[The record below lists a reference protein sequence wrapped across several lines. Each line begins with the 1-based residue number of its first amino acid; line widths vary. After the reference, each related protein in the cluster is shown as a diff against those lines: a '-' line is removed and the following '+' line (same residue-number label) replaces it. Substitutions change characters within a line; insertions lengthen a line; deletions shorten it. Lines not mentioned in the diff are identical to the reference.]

1 MLKPGSAPRAADDL
15 FESSSMSFGE
25 HLEELRKALARA
37 FIWVAIGVGGGLFLA
52 DYVVSYI
59 QRPLEVQLEKYY
71 IQKSRQEMQ
80 KQAGEAV
87 SDDLFQWMQEIKF
100 SAATIYL
107 DREVIAAVARDLDG
121 SSDSTLDTLRVPPDS
136 SVLVP
141 LRQFNRVAA
150 NTEALNLTEPFMIW
164 LKAGLVTGVVL
175 ASPGIFWHIW
185 AFVAA
190 GLYPH
195 ERRYVHFFIPFSLVL
210 FLAGVSLAFFVVFHL
225 VIEFLLTFN
234 SRLGIGATPRLSEY
248 MTFALLLP
256 LGFGVAFQLPLVML
270 ILERVGIL
278 SVETY
283 KSQWRVA
290 FLIIAF
296 CSMLLTPAELTSM
309 VAMMVPV
316 MGLYFLG
323 IGLCMWL
330 PRGPVHGRGGYDP
343 S

>member
-71 IQKSRQEMQ
+71 IQQSRQEMQ

-87 SDDLFQWMQEIKF
+87 SDDLFKWMQEIKF
-100 SAATIYL
+100 SASTIYL

-121 SSDSTLDTLRVPPDS
+121 SPDPALDTLRLPPDS

-234 SRLGIGATPRLSEY
+234 SRFGIGATKRLREY
-248 MTFALLLP
+248 MTFGLLLA
-256 LGFGVAFQLPLVML
+256 LGVGVA
-270 ILERVGIL
+270 
-278 SVETY
+278 
-283 KSQWRVA
+283 
-290 FLIIAF
+290 
-296 CSMLLTPAELTSM
+296 
-309 VAMMVPV
+309 
-316 MGLYFLG
+316 
-323 IGLCMWL
+323 
-330 PRGPVHGRGGYDP
+330 
-343 S
+343 